1 MLMFNSPPDYEDAK
15 DKSRNFP
22 TGTIDDADPTND
34 YDEDFF
40 DYYDPGSEA
49 PAPNALGYV
58 DQDQAES
65 TFPDGI
71 LPRNREFE
79 GGDNKYQ
86 ITIRATET
94 EGDTNRALSTRSTT
108 RSKSLTGMKTAKSS

>member
-1 MLMFNSPPDYEDAK
+1 MTKTSLITTIPIAK
-15 DKSRNFP
+15 LP
-22 TGTIDDADPTND
+22 T
-34 YDEDFF
+34 
-40 DYYDPGSEA
+40 
-49 PAPNALGYV
+49 PNALGYV
-58 DQDQAES
+58 DQDGADS

-94 EGDTNRALSTRSTT
+94 EGDTNRALSTEEHYTVEVLNQDEDGEVELNWLQPEIGT
-108 RSKSLTGMKTAKSS
+108 EITGNIDRR